1 MQTSADR
8 PRFRQDL
15 VAEPIED
22 GGARFIDVLD
32 PDSGTLFRFF
42 EVEYSLA
49 CAMDGQRDVAGIV
62 RWAEE
67 ELGLK
72 ASPKEVK
79 NVILTLGGLGYLE
92 TGAAAAATAPAA
104 AAAAAAAPAAA
115 AAAGKPAGA
124 NRWDQPTAM
133 GDKDEYLEKGVVHR
147 NTAARQKSRLTKA
160 VNGLG

>member
-1 MQTSADR
+1 MQASVDR

-49 CAMDGQRDVAGIV
+49 CAMDGQRDVAGIQ

-72 ASPKEVK
+72 ATSPEGAFYTMLDVRELGDDLEIGEKCLQNRVVTVPGVAFGAEAKGFLRISFCNTEERMAEGVRRMKEA
-79 NVILTLGGLGYLE
+79 LRG
-92 TGAAAAATAPAA
+92 
-104 AAAAAAAPAAA
+104 
-115 AAAGKPAGA
+115 
-124 NRWDQPTAM
+124 
-133 GDKDEYLEKGVVHR
+133 
-147 NTAARQKSRLTKA
+147 
-160 VNGLG
+160 